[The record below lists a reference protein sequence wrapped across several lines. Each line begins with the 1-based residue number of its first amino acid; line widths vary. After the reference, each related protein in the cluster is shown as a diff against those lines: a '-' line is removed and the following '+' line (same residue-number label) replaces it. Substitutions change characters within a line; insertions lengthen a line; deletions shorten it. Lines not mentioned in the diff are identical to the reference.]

1 MPLVNFSN
9 LDFNQIK
16 TTLTE
21 YLKSN
26 SNFTDYDFE
35 GSNLSSI
42 IDVLAYNTYI
52 TSYNANMVANEVFI
66 DSATLREN
74 VVSLARNIGYVPR
87 SRKAA
92 TATVSF
98 FIDTSSITPT
108 PSSLTLRKGPV
119 ASTSGSFGNQS
130 YVFCILEDI
139 TVPVFNGIATFDD
152 LKVYQGTRLV
162 NNFTVSTRNLNQKF
176 ILPNSGIDTDLIS
189 VSVKNNE
196 QSTSLVKYSRQ
207 DNIFEINQDS
217 KVFFLQEIEDERY
230 ELIFGDGIFGK
241 KLEEG
246 NFIEVGYITSNGDSA
261 NGINQFTFAGRVTY
275 SRNSTEYTV
284 TSGISLL
291 TTGLI
296 ASGGENI
303 ESVES
308 IKRYA
313 PRIYASQ
320 NRALTAND
328 YEALISTKIY
338 PETESISVFGGEDL
352 VPPQYGKVFITIK
365 PRTGDFIPNLIKE
378 NIKRDLKKYAVA
390 GIVPEILDLKY
401 LYIEINSKVYYN
413 TNLAP
418 SAEYVSSIIQNNT
431 TKYAES
437 TELNKYG
444 ARFKYSKF
452 LKTIDESHESVTS
465 NITTIQMRRDL
476 RVVLNTFTEYQI
488 GFGNEFHIRSM
499 NGFNIKSSAFRVSDI
514 LQNVYIS
521 DLPNSDGKTGSLF
534 LFTVPALNSTTP
546 TIVKRN
552 IGRIDY
558 MNGIIT
564 ITPIN
569 IQAGKIKDGQTIVE
583 FSATPHSNDVIG
595 LQDLYLQLDISNSN
609 YEMIP
614 DNISS
619 GNDQSAS
626 NYITSSSYANGLLIR
641 PTSNIGAGAAATP
654 FATSS
659 LGLSGLS
666 TPSTTTSSTS
676 TQTSSS
682 TLSTSTSSSTTS
694 STSSSSGPSYS
705 SGY

>member
-16 TTLTE
+16 TSLID

-42 IDVLAYNTYI
+42 LDVLAYNTYI

-74 VVSLARNIGYVPR
+74 VVALARNIGYIPR

-92 TATVSF
+92 QATISF
-98 FIDTSSITPT
+98 FIDTSNITPT

-119 ASTSGSFGNQS
+119 ASTSGNFGNQS

-139 TVPVFNGIATFDD
+139 TVPIINNIATFNN

-162 NNFTVSTRNLNQKF
+162 NNFTFSSRNLNQRF

-189 VSVKNNE
+189 VLVRNNE
-196 QSTSLVKYSRQ
+196 QSTSSTKYNRQ
-207 DNIFEINQDS
+207 DSLFEINQDS

-246 NFIEVGYITSNGDSA
+246 NFIEVGYITSNGDSG
-261 NGINQFTFAGRVTY
+261 NGISQFTFAGRITY
-275 SRNSTEYTV
+275 NRNSTEYV
-284 TSGISLL
+284 ITSGISLL

-296 ASGGENI
+296 SSGGENI
-303 ESVES
+303 EPVES

-320 NRALTAND
+320 NRTVTAND
-328 YEALISTKIY
+328 YETLIPAKIY

-352 VPPQYGKVFITIK
+352 IPPQYGKVFISIK
-365 PRTGDFIPNLIKE
+365 PRSGDFLPNLIKE

-401 LYIEINSKVYYN
+401 LYLEINSKIYYD

-452 LKTIDESHESVTS
+452 LKTIDESHEAVTS

-488 GFGNEFHIRSM
+488 GFGNEFHINSM
-499 NGFNIKSSAFRVSDI
+499 NGYNIKSSALRVSDI
-514 LQNVYIS
+514 SQVVYIS
-521 DLPNSDGKTGSLF
+521 DIPNTNRETGSLF
-534 LFTVPALNSTTP
+534 LFTVPS
-546 TIVKRN
+546 
-552 IGRIDY
+552 
-558 MNGIIT
+558 
-564 ITPIN
+564 
-569 IQAGKIKDGQTIVE
+569 
-583 FSATPHSNDVIG
+583 
-595 LQDLYLQLDISNSN
+595 SNSKL
-609 YEMIP
+609 
-614 DNISS
+614 
-619 GNDQSAS
+619 Q
-626 NYITSSSYANGLLIR
+626 
-641 PTSNIGAGAAATP
+641 
-654 FATSS
+654 
-659 LGLSGLS
+659 
-666 TPSTTTSSTS
+666 
-676 TQTSSS
+676 Q
-682 TLSTSTSSSTTS
+682 
-694 STSSSSGPSYS
+694 
-705 SGY
+705 